1 MLNQYSEQFARIE
14 TTCGSLL
21 CELQKIWDEVGEADS
36 ERDTMLFE
44 LEQEC
49 LKVYMKKVDD
59 AKECRTK
66 LQRDIAIAKAEISDI
81 CTSMGKNPVH
91 HDLKPGGNLKEELE
105 TISPLLED
113 LRRKKVER
121 INQFVGV
128 LEQIHKTSD
137 EILGVKEQNGNKV
150 LVDETNL
157 SLKRLE
163 ELHCE
168 LHELQNEKINCLNQV
183 QDHLNAINSL
193 CTVLGMDFKQT
204 VCRIHPTL
212 DDLNGAKDVSNNTI
226 ARLAAQIQS
235 LQELKIKRLQKVTT
249 SINIIIFS
257 FLCFKTLNICL
268 CLVLL
273 IFELWLYQIQD
284 LASALLEL
292 WHLMDTS
299 VEEQQMFLNVT
310 CKIAAS
316 EPEITEPNMLS
327 IDCIKNVEEEV
338 SRLEKLKSSRMKEI
352 VLKKKIE
359 LEDMCRRTHMV
370 MKALIS
376 TDYSIEAME
385 AGAIDPLYLLEQ
397 IDLQISKVREEA
409 FSRTEILEKVEKWLV
424 ACEEESWLEEYNRDE
439 NRYNAGRGA
448 HLILKRAEKARA
460 VVNKIPAMMEALTL
474 KIRAWEKER
483 GTEFLYDGGRLL
495 SVLEDYSNVRQEKEL
510 EKQRQKDQKKL
521 HGQLIAEKDALY
533 GSKPSPSI
541 SGKKAPRTSTAG
553 ASNRKLSL
561 GGAMLQQVKPDK
573 LATRLHSNKKAD
585 YLNQNSLLNQ
595 QLSSGVATYSG
606 RRSSEV
612 PGRVVKKQPPSVA
625 KVREIESPAV
635 RKPLSP
641 VSFAMKS
648 KANILNFIE
657 DQKKVQNGPRL
668 NPGCKTPTSKP
679 TLIGDDENRTP
690 KAMPIPMPTTPST
703 VSAPMLMANT
713 PATPATLGSYKV
725 EKIVEQMQQVEYS
738 FEEVRAGFF
747 LG

>member
-1 MLNQYSEQFARIE
+1 MLNQYSEQFERIE

-21 CELQKIWDEVGEADS
+21 CELQKIWDEVGEVDGQ
-36 ERDTMLFE
+36 RDTILFE

-49 LKVYMKKVDD
+49 LKLYMKKVDE

-81 CTSMGKNPVH
+81 CISMGENSVNH
-91 HDLKPGGNLKEELE
+91 VLKPVRNLKEELE

-113 LRRKKVER
+113 MRRKKVER
-121 INQFVGV
+121 INQYVGV
-128 LEQIHKTSD
+128 VEQIQKLSN

-157 SLKRLE
+157 SLRRLE
-163 ELHCE
+163 ELHTE
-168 LHELQNEKINCLNQV
+168 LHELQNEKINRLNQV
-183 QDHLNAINSL
+183 QDHINTINSL

-212 DDLNGAKDVSNNTI
+212 DDLNGEKDASNNTI

-235 LQELKIKRLQKVTT
+235 LQELKIKRMQK
-249 SINIIIFS
+249 
-257 FLCFKTLNICL
+257 
-268 CLVLL
+268 
-273 IFELWLYQIQD
+273 IQD

-292 WHLMDTS
+292 WHLMDTP
-299 VEEQQMFLNVT
+299 VEEQQVFLNVT

-338 SRLEKLKSSRMKEI
+338 SRLQRLKISRMKEI
-352 VLKKKIE
+352 VLKKKVE

-370 MKALIS
+370 MEALIS
-376 TDYSIEAME
+376 ADYSIEAME
-385 AGAIDPLYLLEQ
+385 SGAIDPLYLLEQ
-397 IDLQISKVREEA
+397 IDLQISKVRVEA
-409 FSRTEILEKVEKWLV
+409 FSRKEILEKVEKWLA
-424 ACEEESWLEEYNRDE
+424 ACEDESWLEEYIRDD

-448 HLILKRAEKARA
+448 HLTLKRAEKARA
-460 VVNKIPAMMEALTL
+460 VVNKIPAMVEVLTL
-474 KIRAWEKER
+474 KTTAWEKER

-495 SVLEDYSNVRQEKEL
+495 SVLEDYSSLRQGKEL
-510 EKQRQKDQKKL
+510 ERQRQRDQKKL
-521 HGQLIAEKDALY
+521 HGQLIAEQEALY

-541 SGKKAPRTSTAG
+541 SGKKASRTSTAA

-561 GGAMLQQVKPDK
+561 GGAMLQQVKPEK
-573 LATRLHSNKKAD
+573 LASRLHPSKKAD
-585 YLNQNSLLNQ
+585 YLNENSLVNHQ
-595 QLSSGVATYSG
+595 RSSGFATHSG

-612 PGRVVKKQPPSVA
+612 SGRVVKKQPPVTA
-625 KVREIESPAV
+625 KVRGIESSAV

-641 VSFAMKS
+641 VSFAVNS
-648 KANILNFIE
+648 NTDIVNFIE
-657 DQKKVQNGPRL
+657 DQKKVQNRQRL
-668 NPGCKTPTSKP
+668 DPGCKTPTGMPSKP
-679 TLIGDDENRTP
+679 SLIGNDENRTP

-703 VSAPMLMANT
+703 VSAPMLMEMT
-713 PATPATLGSYKV
+713 PATPATSGAYKV
-725 EKIVEQMQQVEYS
+725 ERIVEQVQQIEYS

-747 LG
+747 LS